1 MKIAVAQINPVVGD
15 FDYNVDKIIEFY
27 HRIPDDTFDLLV
39 FPELALSGYPPR
51 DLLEKQKFIDANN
64 EALKQIMGKIK
75 GIGVICGMVK
85 RTSSNEGNSLYNTAV
100 LFEDGN
106 ILHSVHKR
114 LLPTYD
120 IFDETRYFEPGND
133 ISVFKYKGRN
143 IGLTICEDIWN
154 DKEFF
159 KRRMYHIDPLPML
172 IEQGADLIINISAS
186 VYYVG
191 KREFKWEML
200 SAITRKYRVP
210 MLYVNQ
216 VGGNDSAIF
225 DGLSV
230 GFDKTGQ
237 MKMQAM
243 DFEEDLIEFDLNRIE
258 SESNFPGV
266 FHRVT
271 ETNTES
277 LYKALVTGTRD
288 YVTKCGFSSVVIG
301 LSGGIDSALALCIAV
316 DSLGKE
322 NVSTIF
328 MPSRYTAGENYS
340 DTKKLTDNLGVSYDI
355 VPIDNIF
362 DSFLEHLSLSLDETS
377 PGITEQNIQA
387 RIRGTI
393 LMAFSNKFNCLVL
406 STGNKSELAIGYCTL
421 YGDMSG
427 GLAVI
432 SDVLKTTVYELSN
445 FINREREIIPEQII
459 KKAPSAELK
468 PNQKDH
474 DDLPPYE
481 MLDPILK
488 AFIED
493 NKDVDELICMGFDR
507 YIVEDI
513 ISRVFRNEYKR
524 HQAAPGLKV
533 TSKAFG
539 YGRRYPLAQR
549 FHFKKSINSAE
560 QQL

>member
-1 MKIAVAQINPVVGD
+1 
-15 FDYNVDKIIEFY
+15 
-27 HRIPDDTFDLLV
+27 
-39 FPELALSGYPPR
+39 
-51 DLLEKQKFIDANN
+51 
-64 EALKQIMGKIK
+64 
-75 GIGVICGMVK
+75 
-85 RTSSNEGNSLYNTAV
+85 
-100 LFEDGN
+100 
-106 ILHSVHKR
+106 
-114 LLPTYD
+114 
-120 IFDETRYFEPGND
+120 
-133 ISVFKYKGRN
+133 
-143 IGLTICEDIWN
+143 
-154 DKEFF
+154 
-159 KRRMYHIDPLPML
+159 
-172 IEQGADLIINISAS
+172 
-186 VYYVG
+186 VG